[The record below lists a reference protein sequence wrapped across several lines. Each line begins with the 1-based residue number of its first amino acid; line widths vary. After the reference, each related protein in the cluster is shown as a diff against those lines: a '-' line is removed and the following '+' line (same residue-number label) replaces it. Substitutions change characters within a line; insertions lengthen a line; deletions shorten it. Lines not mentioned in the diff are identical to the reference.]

1 MKLVLDALWRAAVYC
16 LLPRVMLLSV
26 LPLVLCVSITGL
38 LGYFYWESGVAF
50 TYAVLDRWSIV
61 QPIYRLM
68 DLLHLSSLHG
78 AVAPLVL
85 VIVAVPLVIIM
96 CLLLVS
102 QIMMPSLVSLVRAR
116 RFATLKTLD
125 TESLWLGALRSL
137 GWTLL
142 ACVALLLSLPLWFI
156 PPLGL
161 VLPPLIWGWL
171 SYRVMT
177 GDVLSNLA
185 TPDERRAVFAQHR
198 GPLLMIGIATG
209 YLGAAPGLLW
219 AMGAASLFLAPML
232 IMVSV
237 WLYTGI
243 FAFSSLWFAHYVLGA
258 LAGLRASAIA
268 TKVEPSLI
276 HSNPTHQ
283 GTAP

>member
-26 LPLVLCVSITGL
+26 LPLVLCVGITGL
-38 LGYFYWESGVAF
+38 LGYFFWESGTAF
-50 TYAVLDRWSIV
+50 TYAVLDRWSIL

-116 RFATLKTLD
+116 RFPALKTLD
-125 TESLWLGALRSL
+125 TESLLRGALRSL

-177 GDVLSNLA
+177 GDVLSSLA
-185 TPDERRAVFAQHR
+185 TADERRAVYSRYR
-198 GPLLMIGIATG
+198 GPLLAIGIATG

-219 AMGAASLFLAPML
+219 AMGAASLLLAPMI

-243 FAFSSLWFAHYVLGA
+243 FAFSSLWFAHYVLAA
-258 LAGLRASAIA
+258 LNGLRALPVSGGAG
-268 TKVEPSLI
+268 SFLI
-276 HSNPTHQ
+276 DSNPTHQ